1 MIKIGILGDIGSGK
15 SFIARQFG
23 CPVFNAD
30 KEVNKIYKKNRHCY
44 KKLRDKLPKYIK
56 SYPINKIEL
65 SKAII
70 ANSKNLRKVVN
81 IVHPIVRK
89 EMNFFLKRNNKRKM
103 VVLDIPLLIE
113 NKLNKKKDILIFI
126 DAKKKGINS
135 RLKKRINYNKKLIDN
150 FRKIQKPLAFKK
162 KLSTYIIKNN
172 FKLLTIKKRVKLI
185 KADIINERNS
195 T

>member
-1 MIKIGILGDIGSGK
+1 MMIKIGILGDIGSGK

-70 ANSKNLRKVVN
+70 SNKKNLKKIIN
-81 IVHPIVRK
+81 IVHPIP
-89 EMNFFLKRNNKRKM
+89 N
-103 VVLDIPLLIE
+103 
-113 NKLNKKKDILIFI
+113 
-126 DAKKKGINS
+126 
-135 RLKKRINYNKKLIDN
+135 
-150 FRKIQKPLAFKK
+150 
-162 KLSTYIIKNN
+162 
-172 FKLLTIKKRVKLI
+172 
-185 KADIINERNS
+185 
-195 T
+195 